1 VPGNDV
7 KFSLD
12 FFVGLVAEVPVARKE
27 FIIDEIS

>member
-1 VPGNDV
+1 MS
-7 KFSLD
+7 SLVLI